1 LRYDGAMGQIRIAYR
16 CQRRQDGTWSPA
28 FELTLIE
35 DGQIRILPIMS
46 AADPRL
52 TFVAKDEAEAASDAM
67 AREWCAKNYPGW
79 PVQPL

>member
-1 LRYDGAMGQIRIAYR
+1 MGQIRIAYR
-16 CQRRQDGTWSPA
+16 CERRQDETWAPA

-35 DGQIRILPIMS
+35 GGQIQVLPLMS

-52 TFVAKDEAEAASDAM
+52 TFPTKEEAEAASEAM

-79 PVQPL
+79 LLRPL